1 MRFTTVGL
9 WAGLLLASASAGA
22 ATSPPPSSAGH
33 KAPAA
38 PPATPPP
45 PPPVKLSLEIPSTV
59 GLWTMH
65 LTNEGDVPVIVVAD
79 ARLLRLEVTAR
90 GAARARTCD
99 LPADMRPQDDL
110 QRALVLAPEHEYV
123 ERFDPRLYC
132 LQGADLEALAPTS
145 IVVARLGWPGAGS
158 SPPLEI
164 AAVDG
169 VKPDIAPRKNIE
181 SEPVSIPD
189 EIDASSEPAH
199 RSADAPKLLLSA
211 ARAVDAES
219 PNALEIPVTLVN
231 EGSRAIVV
239 RFRPETIGFDVIGPG
254 GAQRCAWPA
263 LPAAPLPSLFTTL
276 APRASTTLELELAAY
291 CPTRTFDQ
299 NGLFL
304 VRPLLDTRAASGA
317 HIGVRAFEGV
327 VAAKAPTLV
336 RLHRG
341 LAAPTTPRPQ
351 ARPLADSTESP

>member
-1 MRFTTVGL
+1 MRFTTMGL
-9 WAGLLLASASAGA
+9 WAVVSLASTSADA
-22 ATSPPPSSAGH
+22 ATSPAPKARH
-33 KAPAA
+33 KVPAA
-38 PPATPPP
+38 PPAAPPA
-45 PPPVKLSLEIPSTV
+45 PPPVKLSLQIPSTV

-123 ERFDPRLYC
+123 ETFDPRLYC
-132 LQGADLEALAPTS
+132 LRGADLAALAPTS

-169 VKPDIAPRKNIE
+169 VKPDIAPRKSIE

-189 EIDASSEPAH
+189 EIDESSEPAH
-199 RSADAPKLLLSA
+199 RSADDPKLLLSA
-211 ARAVDAES
+211 ARAVDAEA
-219 PNALEIPVTLVN
+219 PNGLEIPVTLVN
-231 EGSRAIVV
+231 EGSRAVVV

-276 APRASTTLELELAAY
+276 APQASTTLELELSAY
-291 CPTRTFDQ
+291 CPTRTFDR

-304 VRPLLDTRAASGA
+304 VRPRLDTRAASGA
-317 HIGVRAFEGV
+317 RIGVRAFDGV
-327 VAAKAPTLV
+327 VETKAPTLV

-341 LAAPTTPRPQ
+341 LASPTAPRPQ
-351 ARPLADSTESP
+351 ARRTAEPTESP

>member
-1 MRFTTVGL
+1 
-9 WAGLLLASASAGA
+9 
-22 ATSPPPSSAGH
+22 
-33 KAPAA
+33 
-38 PPATPPP
+38 
-45 PPPVKLSLEIPSTV
+45 LSFEIPSIA

-65 LTNEGDVPVIVVAD
+65 VTNEGDVPVIVVAD
-79 ARLLRLEVTAR
+79 ARLLKLEVTAR
-90 GAARARTCD
+90 GAARARTCE
-99 LPADMRPQDDL
+99 LPADMRPPDDL

-145 IVVARLGWPGAGS
+145 IVVARLGWPGTGS
-158 SPPLEI
+158 SQPLEI
-164 AAVDG
+164 APVDG
-169 VKPDIAPRKNIE
+169 VKPEIAPRKSIE

-189 EIDASSEPAH
+189 EVDESSEPAQ
-199 RSADAPKLLLSA
+199 RSADAPRLVLSA

-219 PNALEIPVTLVN
+219 PNGLEIPVTLVN
-231 EGSRAIVV
+231 EGNRAVIV

-276 APRASTTLELELAAY
+276 APRASTTLELELSAY

-304 VRPLLDTRAASGA
+304 VRPRLDTRAASGA
-317 HIGVRAFEGV
+317 HIGVRAFDGV
-327 VAAKAPTLV
+327 VLARAPTLV

-341 LAAPTTPRPQ
+341 LVAPATTT
-351 ARPLADSTESP
+351 RPLARPIAQSTESP

>member
-1 MRFTTVGL
+1 MRFTTIGL
-9 WAGLLLASASAGA
+9 WAALLLASASAGA
-22 ATSPPPSSAGH
+22 ATGRAPKARHKAPPG
-33 KAPAA
+33 APAA
-38 PPATPPP
+38 PS
-45 PPPVKLSLEIPSTV
+45 PVKLSLEVPSTV

-65 LTNEGDVPVIVVAD
+65 LVNEGEVPVVVVAD
-79 ARLLRLEVTAR
+79 ARLLSLEVTAR
-90 GAARARTCD
+90 GAARTRTCG

-132 LQGADLEALAPTS
+132 LLGADLEALAPTS

-169 VKPDIAPRKNIE
+169 VKPEIAPRKNIE

-189 EIDASSEPAH
+189 EIDDSPETA
-199 RSADAPKLLLSA
+199 RSPTDAPRLRLSA

-219 PNALEIPVTLVN
+219 PNGLEIPVTLVN
-231 EGSRAIVV
+231 EGSRAIIV

-263 LPAAPLPSLFTTL
+263 MPAAPLPSLFTTL
-276 APRASTTLELELAAY
+276 APHASTTLELELAAY

-317 HIGVRAFEGV
+317 HIGIRAFEGV
-327 VAAKAPTLV
+327 VAAKAPALV

-351 ARPLADSTESP
+351 ARPVAESTESP